1 MDPDVPDVNYSHYRE
16 SSLGKALQDS
26 LSDLV
31 DEEKLTPEQAVH
43 ALLQYDIQMNRHLKQ
58 QPEVSVEL
66 VGDVVNYRN
75 ADNVWNWK
83 LTNAVVTFFDESK
96 TLKEEVTGEAA
107 SKKKRKKQAGAQ
119 IEVGDLNVIA
129 VDAFPGRVTR
139 GNGRKKKAAT
149 AATKAKAAK
158 KETIK
163 KQ

>member
-119 IEVGDLNVIA
+119 IEV
-129 VDAFPGRVTR
+129 
-139 GNGRKKKAAT
+139 
-149 AATKAKAAK
+149 
-158 KETIK
+158 
-163 KQ
+163 